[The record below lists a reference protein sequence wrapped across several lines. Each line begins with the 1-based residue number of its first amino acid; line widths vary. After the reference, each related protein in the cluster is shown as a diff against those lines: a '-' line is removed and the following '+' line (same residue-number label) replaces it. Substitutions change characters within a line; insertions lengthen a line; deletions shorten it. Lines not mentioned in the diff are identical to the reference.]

1 MMRSSDVSC
10 LNEALSS
17 KTNPTFSVVV
27 PVYNAQLHIDQC
39 VNSILA
45 QGREDIE
52 VVLVDDGSTDS
63 SGAIC
68 DAYAAKHPSMVK
80 VVHKENQGP
89 LIARVEGFAV
99 SKGRYI
105 MSADADDAFLP
116 GAFDAIAFAMR
127 QTGADI
133 VLWAYTTNE
142 RDLLLCQARDEP
154 NYAEPKKA
162 SMLRS
167 LCTTWNYNSMWRK
180 AVKRECACL
189 NADYSSYKGMMLSE
203 DFLQTLA
210 IYDSAKRSAKLRI
223 PSIST
228 DPIRRAQRMPPIR
241 IHIIKIS

>member
-1 MMRSSDVSC
+1 MKLYHRRRIR
-10 LNEALSS
+10 
-17 KTNPTFSVVV
+17 PFSVVV

-105 MSADADDAFLP
+105 MSADADDA
-116 GAFDAIAFAMR
+116 IFAR
-127 QTGADI
+127 
-133 VLWAYTTNE
+133 
-142 RDLLLCQARDEP
+142 C
-154 NYAEPKKA
+154 
-162 SMLRS
+162 LRCDS
-167 LCTTWNYNSMWRK
+167 LRHATDRGGYR
-180 AVKRECACL
+180 AVGIH
-189 NADYSSYKGMMLSE
+189 YK
-203 DFLQTLA
+203 
-210 IYDSAKRSAKLRI
+210 
-223 PSIST
+223 
-228 DPIRRAQRMPPIR
+228 
-241 IHIIKIS
+241 

>member
-1 MMRSSDVSC
+1 MRSSDVSC

-116 GAFDAIAFAMR
+116 GAFDAIAFACDR
-127 QTGADI
+127 QGRISCCGHTLQMKEISCFAKPETNR
-133 VLWAYTTNE
+133 TT
-142 RDLLLCQARDEP
+142 
-154 NYAEPKKA
+154 
-162 SMLRS
+162 
-167 LCTTWNYNSMWRK
+167 
-180 AVKRECACL
+180 L
-189 NADYSSYKGMMLSE
+189 N
-203 DFLQTLA
+203 Q
-210 IYDSAKRSAKLRI
+210 
-223 PSIST
+223 
-228 DPIRRAQRMPPIR
+228 RRLPC
-241 IHIIKIS
+241 